1 MNHVEI
7 VPPSAPRSDEGQVVS
22 TRDRSAK
29 FYRRGWLA
37 SFRFGH
43 VLRILVMVFV
53 GICFLYPII
62 ALLVA
67 PTRSQANMDLG
78 GIAIG
83 SFTNVHYA
91 WSQIMGFD
99 NGIFLQWFKNT
110 VIMVGGGTLLAIAIS
125 IPSGYAMARLRF
137 PGRSALLIVTLLLM
151 VMPNTVLVIPI
162 FLEVSTVHLL
172 NSYGPVIMIFGFFP
186 FGVYLAYIHFR
197 NTLPMELIEAGRMD
211 GLKESGIFFRIAL
224 PLSRQ
229 AVALVGFFAF
239 VAGWTNFFL
248 PFVLLPQTQ
257 KAPLPIG
264 LMQLISTSQLFNE
277 EAGLNVKLYMP
288 ELALAS
294 VVTVLPILVVFL
306 VAQRYLQRGTIMGA
320 VKG

>member
-1 MNHVEI
+1 MMNHVEI
-7 VPPSAPRSDEGQVVS
+7 VRPSAPQSDEAQVQAMG
-22 TRDRSAK
+22 RKAK
-29 FYRRGWLA
+29 FYRSLRLGP
-37 SFRFGH
+37 
-43 VLRILVMVFV
+43 VVRILVMVFI

-91 WSQIMGFD
+91 WSQIMGFN

-137 PGRSALLIVTLLLM
+137 PGRSVLLIVTLLLM

-197 NTLPMELIEAGRMD
+197 NTLPMELVEAGRMD

-248 PFVLLPQTQ
+248 PLVLLPQTQ